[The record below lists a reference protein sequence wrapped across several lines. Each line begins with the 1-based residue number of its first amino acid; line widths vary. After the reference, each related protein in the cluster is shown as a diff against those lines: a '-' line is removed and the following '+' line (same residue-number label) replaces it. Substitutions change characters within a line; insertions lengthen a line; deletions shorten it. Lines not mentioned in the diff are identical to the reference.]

1 MVIVSC
7 DNVYKKTVDEPESD
21 NDNTS
26 STPLSSDA
34 RAARRVF
41 WCGRTDSKDPVAG
54 TTCEFSKVLE
64 SRYIR
69 DNSVL
74 ARYNILLFVLTYVLP
89 MLGMAVCYVQMARHL
104 CTKSAL
110 SLMAGQGQAALARSR
125 RDKMKIVKMFALVVV
140 IFMVCWAPYHIYFIL
155 SYHYPAITRQE
166 DDVMSIELSSDI
178 QCDSQLALSDTDSK

>member
-1 MVIVSC
+1 M
-7 DNVYKKTVDEPESD
+7 
-21 NDNTS
+21 
-26 STPLSSDA
+26 
-34 RAARRVF
+34 
-41 WCGRTDSKDPVAG
+41 
-54 TTCEFSKVLE
+54 E
-64 SRYIR
+64 SRYIG
-69 DNSVL
+69 DTSVL

-166 DDVMSIELSSDI
+166 DDVMSMQLSSDI
-178 QCDSQLALSDTDSK
+178 QCDTQLAMTDTDSK

>member
-1 MVIVSC
+1 M
-7 DNVYKKTVDEPESD
+7 
-21 NDNTS
+21 
-26 STPLSSDA
+26 
-34 RAARRVF
+34 
-41 WCGRTDSKDPVAG
+41 
-54 TTCEFSKVLE
+54 E

-155 SYHYPAITRQE
+155 SYHYPAITRQDE
-166 DDVMSIELSSDI
+166 DIVSMQHNYLSR
-178 QCDSQLALSDTDSK
+178 